1 MGSGKTKNRRL
12 PLLPLRGLLVYPSMV
27 LHLDVGRDKSVRALE
42 RAMVD
47 DHMILLC
54 SQSEVNIE
62 EPTEEDIY
70 RIGTIAKVRQ
80 MLKLPNGT
88 IRVLVEGVLR
98 AEIMDYLPTEEFYE
112 VMVKEFPE
120 EETTDPEVDALMR
133 SVLSQFEHYTSLS
146 KKITPETH
154 AAVSDIDDP
163 GRLADVITSH
173 LSLKIKDKQD
183 ILETIDVRQRLERL
197 LDILNNERE
206 VLELERKISQR
217 VKKQMEKTQ
226 KEYYLRE
233 QMKAI
238 QKELGE
244 KEGRAG
250 EVEELRSQ
258 LEQAGVPDQVK
269 EKIEK
274 EIDRLEKMPTT
285 SAEGGVIRNY
295 IDWLLSLPWSKETE
309 DDLSL
314 SKAEDIL
321 NQDHYG
327 LEKPKERVLEYLA
340 VQQLVKKLKGPILCL
355 VGPPG
360 VGKTSLARSIAKSLG
375 RKFVRIS
382 LGGVRDEAEIRGH
395 RRTYVGAMPGRII
408 QGMKTAGS
416 SNPVFLLDE
425 IDKMAMDFRGD
436 PASAL
441 LEVLDPEQN
450 NTFSDHFVEVP
461 FDLSSVM
468 FVTTANAMHNIPRPL
483 LDRMEVLYIPG
494 YTELEK
500 LKIAERYL
508 LPKQKREHGLTDEQL
523 HVSEETLLQ
532 LIRDYTRESG
542 VRNLEQQ
549 MAAICR
555 KAAKQIVA
563 SGTVPIKAEEAAEQD
578 EPALNVLEAAF
589 GEGGEAASLSGRL
602 EKQQEAALQ
611 SEPQSETEQ
620 PAEVK
625 TLNVDLELL
634 KEWLGPAK
642 FRYGMAEAENQIGAV
657 TGLAWTEVG
666 GDTLVIEVTVMPG
679 SGKLTLTGQLGD
691 VMKESAQAAFSY
703 TRSKALELGIDPQ
716 FHEKND
722 IHIHIPEGA
731 IPKDGPSAGITIAT
745 ALISAL
751 TGRYVSKEVAM
762 TGEITLRGRVLPIG
776 GLKEKSL
783 AAHRAGIKKILLP
796 KDNVR
801 DLRDIPDSVR
811 SEITFVPV
819 GHIDEVL
826 LHALLPANTEEK
838 AGTPIL

>member
-1 MGSGKTKNRRL
+1 MGPGKWKGRRL

-27 LHLDVGRDKSVRALE
+27 LHLDVGREKSVRALE
-42 RAMVD
+42 RSMID

-62 EPTEEDIY
+62 EPTQEDIY
-70 RIGTIAKVRQ
+70 RIGTIARVRQ

-88 IRVLVEGVLR
+88 IRVLVEGVVR
-98 AEIMDYLPTEEFYE
+98 AEVVEYLDNPEFYE
-112 VMVKEFPE
+112 VNARELPE
-120 EETTDPEVDALMR
+120 EETADPEIDALMR
-133 SVLSQFEHYTSLS
+133 TVLNQFEHYINLS
-146 KKITPETH
+146 KKVTPETL
-154 AAVSDIDDP
+154 AAVSDIDEP

-173 LSLKIKDKQD
+173 LSLKIKDKQE
-183 ILETIDVRQRLERL
+183 ILETVDVRKRLEKL
-197 LDILNNERE
+197 LDILGNERE

-238 QKELGE
+238 QKELGD

-250 EVEELRSQ
+250 EAEELRSQ
-258 LEQAGVPDQVK
+258 LDEAEVPDNVR
-269 EKIEK
+269 EKVEK
-274 EIDRLEKMPTT
+274 EIDRLEKMPSA

-295 IDWLLSLPWSKETE
+295 IDWLLSLPWNKRSE
-309 DDLSL
+309 DDLDIR
-314 SKAEDIL
+314 KAEEIL
-321 NQDHYG
+321 DEDHYG

-340 VQQLVKKLKGPILCL
+340 VQKLVKKLKGPILCL

-360 VGKTSLARSIAKSLG
+360 VGKTSMARSIAKSLG
-375 RKFVRIS
+375 RQFVRVS

-408 QGMKTAGS
+408 QGMKTAGTR
-416 SNPVFLLDE
+416 NPVFLLDE

-468 FVTTANAMHNIPRPL
+468 FITTANAIHNIPRPL

-494 YTELEK
+494 YTEIEK
-500 LKIAERYL
+500 MHIAEKYL
-508 LPKQKREHGLTDEQL
+508 LPKQKREHGLRED
-523 HVSEETLLQ
+523 Q
-532 LIRDYTRESG
+532 LIVDRDTILRVIREYTRESG

-549 MAAICR
+549 MAALCR
-555 KAAKQIVA
+555 KAAKEIVA
-563 SGTVPIKAEEAAEQD
+563 HD
-578 EPALNVLEAAF
+578 E
-589 GEGGEAASLSGRL
+589 SY
-602 EKQQEAALQ
+602 
-611 SEPQSETEQ
+611 TI
-620 PAEVK
+620 
-625 TLNVDLELL
+625 NVDEGKL
-634 KEWLGPAK
+634 KDWLGPAK
-642 FRYGMAEAENQIGAV
+642 FRYGLAEQEDQIGAV

-666 GDTLVIEVTVMPG
+666 GETLVIEVTVMPG
-679 SGKLTLTGQLGD
+679 SGKLTLTGKLGD

-703 TRSKALELGIDPQ
+703 TRSRAKELNIDPD

-751 TGRYVSKEVAM
+751 TGRHVSREVAM

-776 GLKEKSL
+776 GVKEKSL
-783 AAHRAGIKKILLP
+783 AAHRAGIKKVLLP
-796 KDNVR
+796 KENER
-801 DLRDIPDSVR
+801 DLRDVPESIRGALD
-811 SEITFVPV
+811 FVPV
-819 GHIDEVL
+819 ASMDEVL
-826 LHALLPANTEEK
+826 RHALTEPAQFH
-838 AGTPIL
+838 

>member
-1 MGSGKTKNRRL
+1 MGPSKSKGRRF

-27 LHLDVGRDKSVRALE
+27 LHLDVGREKSVKALE
-42 RAMVD
+42 KAMVED
-47 DHMILLC
+47 NLILLC

-62 EPTEEDIY
+62 EPTQEDIF
-70 RIGTIAKVRQ
+70 RIGTVANVRQ

-88 IRVLVEGVLR
+88 IRVLVEGMER
-98 AEIMDYLPTEEFYE
+98 AEIIEYTDQEEYYE
-112 VMVKEFPE
+112 VIARELPE
-120 EETTDPEVDALMR
+120 ADNNDPEVSALMR
-133 SVLSQFEHYTSLS
+133 TVLSQFENYINLS
-146 KKITPETH
+146 KKVTPETL
-154 AAVSDIDDP
+154 AAVSDIDEP

-173 LSLKIKDKQD
+173 LSLKIKDKQE
-183 ILETIDVRQRLERL
+183 ILETIDVRKRLEKL

-206 VLELERKISQR
+206 VLELERKINQR

-238 QKELGE
+238 QKELGD

-258 LEQAGVPDQVK
+258 LQEMELPEVVH

-274 EIDRLEKMPTT
+274 EIDRLEKMPAS

-295 IDWLLSLPWSKETE
+295 VDWLLALPWTYTTE
-309 DDLSL
+309 DDLDIN
-314 SKAEDIL
+314 KAEQVLDE
-321 NQDHYG
+321 DHYG

-340 VQQLVKKLKGPILCL
+340 VQKLVKKMKGPILCL

-360 VGKTSLARSIAKSLG
+360 VGKTSLARSIARSLE

-416 SNPVFLLDE
+416 LNPVFLLDE
-425 IDKMAMDFRGD
+425 IDKMASDFRGD
-436 PASAL
+436 PSAAL

-450 NTFSDHFVEVP
+450 NTFSDHFIEIP
-461 FDLSSVM
+461 FDLSQVM
-468 FVTTANAMHNIPRPL
+468 FVTTANALHNIPRPL

-500 LKIAERYL
+500 LQIATRYL
-508 LPKQKREHGLTDEQL
+508 LPKQKKEHGLQPEQL
-523 HVSEETLLQ
+523 ELDEEALLKV
-532 LIRDYTRESG
+532 IREYTRESG

-549 MAAICR
+549 IAALCR
-555 KAAKQIVA
+555 KAAKSIVTNESESIA
-563 SGTVPIKAEEAAEQD
+563 IHADDIKD
-578 EPALNVLEAAF
+578 Y
-589 GEGGEAASLSGRL
+589 
-602 EKQQEAALQ
+602 
-611 SEPQSETEQ
+611 
-620 PAEVK
+620 
-625 TLNVDLELL
+625 
-634 KEWLGPAK
+634 LGIPK
-642 FRYGMAEAENQIGAV
+642 FRYGMAELEDQVGTV

-666 GDTLVIEVTVMPG
+666 GETLTIEVTVVPG
-679 SGKLTLTGQLGD
+679 TGKLTLTGKLGD

-703 TRSKALELGIDPQ
+703 TRSKATELGIDPD
-716 FHEKND
+716 FHEKLD
-722 IHIHIPEGA
+722 VHIHIPEGA

-745 ALISAL
+745 ALISSL
-751 TGRYVSKEVAM
+751 TKRHVARDVAM

-783 AAHRAGIKKILLP
+783 AAHRAGYKKILLP
-796 KDNVR
+796 KDNER
-801 DLRDIPDSVR
+801 DLRDIPDSVKNDV
-811 SEITFVPV
+811 EFVPV
-819 GHIDEVL
+819 SHMDQVL
-826 LHALLPANTEEK
+826 EHALVEQ
-838 AGTPIL
+838 AGVH

>member
-1 MGSGKTKNRRL
+1 MGPGKWKGRRL

-42 RAMVD
+42 RSMID

-70 RIGTIAKVRQ
+70 RVGTIARVRQ

-88 IRVLVEGVLR
+88 IRVLVEGVVR
-98 AEIMDYLPTEEFYE
+98 AEIVDYLPNDQFYE
-112 VMVKEFPE
+112 VQVKELPE
-120 EETTDPEVDALMR
+120 QETSDPELDALMR
-133 SVLSQFEHYTSLS
+133 TVLGQFEHYINLS
-146 KKITPETH
+146 KKVTPETL
-154 AAVSDIDDP
+154 AAVTDIDEP

-183 ILETIDVRQRLERL
+183 ILETIDVRARLERL
-197 LDILNNERE
+197 LDMLNNERE

-238 QKELGE
+238 QKELGD

-250 EVEELRSQ
+250 EVEELRAQ
-258 LEQAGVPDQVK
+258 LEKAEVPELVA

-274 EIDRLEKMPTT
+274 EIDRLEKMPNS
-285 SAEGGVIRNY
+285 SAEAGVIRNY
-295 IDWLLSLPWSKETE
+295 IDWLLALPWSKRTE
-309 DDLSL
+309 DDLNIA
-314 SKAEDIL
+314 KAEMIL
-321 NQDHYG
+321 NEDHYG

-340 VQQLVKKLKGPILCL
+340 VQKLVKKLKGPILCL

-360 VGKTSLARSIAKSLG
+360 VGKTSMARSIAKSLG
-375 RKFVRIS
+375 REFVRIS

-416 SNPVFLLDE
+416 ANPVFLLDE

-461 FDLSSVM
+461 FDLSNVM
-468 FVTTANAMHNIPRPL
+468 FVTTANAIHNIPRPL

-494 YTELEK
+494 YTEIEK
-500 LKIAERYL
+500 LQIAQKYL
-508 LPKQKREHGLTDEQL
+508 APKQKKDHGLEDSQLTIDESAIMQ
-523 HVSEETLLQ
+523 V
-532 LIRDYTRESG
+532 IREYTRESG

-549 MAAICR
+549 IASLCR
-555 KAAKQIVA
+555 KAAKEIVA
-563 SGTVPIKAEEAAEQD
+563 DPERGAIVVDSEMVKA
-578 EPALNVLEAAF
+578 
-589 GEGGEAASLSGRL
+589 
-602 EKQQEAALQ
+602 
-611 SEPQSETEQ
+611 
-620 PAEVK
+620 
-625 TLNVDLELL
+625 
-634 KEWLGPAK
+634 WLGPGK
-642 FRYGMAEAENQIGAV
+642 FRYGLAEAEDQIGAV

-666 GDTLVIEVTVMPG
+666 GDTLVIEVTIMPG
-679 SGKLTLTGQLGD
+679 SGKLTLTGKLGD

-703 TRSKALELGIDPQ
+703 TRSKARELRIEPD

-783 AAHRAGIKKILLP
+783 AAHRAGIRTILLP
-796 KDNVR
+796 KDNER
-801 DLRDIPDSVR
+801 DLADIPDSIR
-811 SEITFVPV
+811 EEMTFIPV
-819 GHIDEVL
+819 AHMDEVL
-826 LHALLPANTEEK
+826 QHALRGGHTPFQPPVGDMPAAESED
-838 AGTPIL
+838 LHVDLH

>member
-1 MGSGKTKNRRL
+1 MGPSKQKMRRL

-27 LHLDVGRDKSVRALE
+27 LHLDVGREKSVRALE
-42 RAMVD
+42 KAMVD
-47 DHMILLC
+47 DSMILLC

-62 EPTEEDIY
+62 EPKTEDIY

-88 IRVLVEGVLR
+88 IRVLVEGVVR
-98 AEIMDYLPTEEFYE
+98 AEIAEFLTNEEYYE
-112 VMVKEFPE
+112 VNVRELPE
-120 EETTDPEVDALMR
+120 QETSDPEIDALMR
-133 SVLSQFEHYTSLS
+133 TVLNQFEHYINLS
-146 KKITPETH
+146 KKVTPETL
-154 AAVSDIDDP
+154 AAVSDIDEP
-163 GRLADVITSH
+163 GRLADVICSH
-173 LSLKIKDKQD
+173 LSLKIKDKQE
-183 ILETIDVRQRLERL
+183 ILETIDVKKRLEKL
-197 LDILNNERE
+197 LAILNNERE

-250 EVEELRSQ
+250 EADELRSQ
-258 LEQAGVPDQVK
+258 LSESGVPEKVR

-274 EIDRLEKMPTT
+274 EIERLEKMPAT
-285 SAEGGVIRNY
+285 SAEGSVIRNY
-295 IDWLLSLPWSKETE
+295 IDWLLGLPWTHTTE
-309 DDLSL
+309 DDLDIH
-314 SKAEDIL
+314 KAEEIL

-340 VQQLVKKLKGPILCL
+340 VQKLVKKLKGPILCL

-360 VGKTSLARSIAKSLG
+360 VGKTSIARSIARSLG
-375 RKFVRIS
+375 REFVRIS

-408 QGMKTAGS
+408 QGMKTAGT

-450 NTFSDHFVEVP
+450 STFSDHYVEVP
-461 FDLSSVM
+461 FDLSNVM
-468 FVTTANAMHNIPRPL
+468 FVTTANAIHNIPRPL

-494 YTELEK
+494 YTEIEK
-500 LKIAERYL
+500 LNIAQNYL
-508 LPKQKREHGLTDEQL
+508 LPKQKRDHGLEDGQL
-523 HVSEETLLQ
+523 VYEEAALMRTV
-532 LIRDYTRESG
+532 REYTREAG

-549 MAAICR
+549 ISSVCR
-555 KAAKQIVA
+555 KAAKQIVG
-563 SGTVPIKAEEAAEQD
+563 GTPSVHVTTD
-578 EPALNVLEAAF
+578 
-589 GEGGEAASLSGRL
+589 SL
-602 EKQQEAALQ
+602 K
-611 SEPQSETEQ
+611 
-620 PAEVK
+620 
-625 TLNVDLELL
+625 DF
-634 KEWLGPAK
+634 LGPAK
-642 FRYGMAEAENQIGAV
+642 FRFGVAEERDQIGAV

-679 SGKLTLTGQLGD
+679 NGKLTLTGKLGD

-703 TRSKALELGIDPQ
+703 TRSRADQFRIQPD
-716 FHEKND
+716 FHEKFD

-731 IPKDGPSAGITIAT
+731 IPKDGPSAGITMGT

-751 TGRYVSKEVAM
+751 TNIPVSRNVAM

-776 GLKEKSL
+776 GLKEKCL
-783 AAHRAGIKKILLP
+783 AAHRAGIRTIILP
-796 KDNVR
+796 KDNEK
-801 DLRDIPDSVR
+801 DIEEIPESVR
-811 SEITFVPV
+811 RELTFYPV
-819 GHIDEVL
+819 SHMDQVL
-826 LHALLPANTEEK
+826 EHALVKPARV
-838 AGTPIL
+838 